1 MTDSPLGSMG
11 APIKID
17 IDGKSVFLCCEGCK
31 AKALRDPEATLAV
44 VAKLKS
50 NNAAK

>member
-11 APIKID
+11 TPIKID
-17 IDGKSVFLCCEGCK
+17 VNGKPVFVCCIGCK
-31 AKALRDPEATLAV
+31 AKALRDPDATLAV

-50 NNAAK
+50 DKAAK